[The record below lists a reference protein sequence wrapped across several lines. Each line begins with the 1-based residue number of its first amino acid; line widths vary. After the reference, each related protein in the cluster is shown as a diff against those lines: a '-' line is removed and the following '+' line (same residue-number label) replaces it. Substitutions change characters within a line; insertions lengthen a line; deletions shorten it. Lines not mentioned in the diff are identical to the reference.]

1 MSRCQTV
8 LYVNLIAWL
17 FIKLCTISH
26 EMYQVHKINSISTN
40 RTRSYIKKAVETD
53 AFSVS
58 SKSRR
63 NKGMED
69 CEIIGMIFE
78 IIGDMLFGSDTSS
91 SSDDDYD
98 SSST

>member
-8 LYVNLIAWL
+8 LYLNLIAWL

-26 EMYQVHKINSISTN
+26 EMYQVHKINSISPN
-40 RTRSYIKKAVETD
+40 RTRSYIKKTAETD
-53 AFSVS
+53 AFSVK

-78 IIGDMLFGSDTSS
+78 MIGDLLFGSDT